1 VVIGDTPRDI
11 ACARAVGALVVA
23 VASGSSTLEEL
34 NDGGEG
40 ILVLPSLQ
48 DHEMMVN
55 WVQQQVAIFE
65 EQS

>member
-1 VVIGDTPRDI
+1 
-11 ACARAVGALVVA
+11 
-23 VASGSSTLEEL
+23 L
-34 NDGGEG
+34 NDGGQG

-48 DHEMMVN
+48 DHTMMVN